1 MTLDNELLVEVQLYT
16 AYLEVVLPLVERL
29 FAVCVQFS
37 IDLVFKELNRVLR
50 ISVALGISHTT
61 FS

>member
-37 IDLVFKELNRVLR
+37 IDLVLKELYRVLR
-50 ISVALGISHTT
+50 ISVAVGITHTT
-61 FS
+61 LS

>member
-37 IDLVFKELNRVLR
+37 IDLVLKELYRVLR

>member
-37 IDLVFKELNRVLR
+37 IDLVLKELNRVLR
-50 ISVALGISHTT
+50 ISVAL
-61 FS
+61 